1 MFPLNFKTSK
11 SLATVIRTSDEFVW
25 ATIFIVVVPSVES
38 RENKTYP
45 MLSKVYILRE
55 SNAKQIPESLW

>member
-11 SLATVIRTSDEFVW
+11 SFATVLRTSDAFVW
-25 ATIFIVVVPSVES
+25 ATISTVVVPSVES

-45 MLSKVYILRE
+45 M
-55 SNAKQIPESLW
+55 